1 MDSDLDSIGMMTR
14 PATGRTMLVV
24 LCLSFFSILSLGPV
38 VAQSTAQP
46 ASEELAKSYRR
57 LGQMYTE
64 GKAVPRDLEK
74 GVYYYRLAEQA
85 GSDEARLTLAMM
97 AYTDPGMGLDKA
109 GALAHIT
116 ALATQGQVPALS
128 FLADIHAGLYGDAPD
143 FELVLASLE
152 EAADRGDV
160 AAMIRIGDYYREG
173 KVVGYDAA
181 KAVAAY
187 ERAEVAGNRTVT
199 EELAIFQAYGEGMSR
214 DAAAAMARLES
225 VKAQGRLSAL
235 VTEGDLMLTG
245 GAPIVDVAG
254 AIEAWNTAAAQGR
267 VDAMIRLGD
276 LYFYGLYG
284 AQQMKKALAY
294 YQAAADNGD
303 LYGRLAFAKAQ
314 LARPTTAKDGQ
325 RQLESLAASGFD
337 EAGVAIANA
346 YLRGNGVPQNP
357 KVGLSRLTDMAASG
371 SIQARLRLIEIY
383 RGGLVDGRRQVV
395 RADAAKATALLD
407 EIGPSLGKS
416 ERLHQEILLDAVSG
430 KIGRPM
436 QFIRRLDA
444 LPVTMRHRLVKDL
457 RAEAPHLY
465 LELVRLKLVDGG
477 YLSLGQ
483 KGWKSVIGAMMAYCQ
498 DRGVRKVCAA
508 GPFAPR
514 TTAALQA
521 LF

>member
-1 MDSDLDSIGMMTR
+1 
-14 PATGRTMLVV
+14 
-24 LCLSFFSILSLGPV
+24 
-38 VAQSTAQP
+38 
-46 ASEELAKSYRR
+46 
-57 LGQMYTE
+57 MYAE

-85 GSDEARLTLAMM
+85 GSDEARLALAMM

-116 ALATQGQVPALS
+116 ALAAQGQVSALL
-128 FLADIHAGLYGDAPD
+128 FLADIHAGSYGDAPD

-187 ERAEVAGNRTVT
+187 ERAEFAGSSLTVS

-214 DAAAAMARLES
+214 DAAAAMARLEL

-254 AIEAWNTAAAQGR
+254 AIEAWGTAAAQGR

-303 LYGRLAFAKAQ
+303 LYGRLALAKAQ
-314 LARPTTAKDGQ
+314 LARQATAKEGQ
-325 RQLESLAASGFD
+325 RQLESLAAGGFD

-357 KVGLSRLTDMAASG
+357 KMGLSRLTDMAASG
-371 SIQARLRLIEIY
+371 SIRARLRLIEIY

-395 RADAAKATALLD
+395 RADEAKAVALLD

-416 ERLHQEILLDAVSG
+416 ERLYQEILLNAASG
-430 KIGRPM
+430 KAGRPM

-444 LPVTMRHRLVKDL
+444 LPVTMRHRLVREL

-465 LELVRLKLVDGG
+465 LELIRLKLVDGG

-498 DRGVRKVCAA
+498 NRGVRKVCAE